1 MWKISSAIPAN
12 ALILSSYKTTNP
24 SLLRRRSP
32 TILAKSRSDYS
43 SKKGPEIVEPCF
55 IHEDAQVD
63 PSAKIGPNV
72 SIGQG
77 VKIGA
82 GCRVKES
89 IVLDNTVLDVSELS
103 FLSGS
108 RREIGKEGGDRGEW
122 NESADLFEVELS
134 RVLLYRN
141 TRACCTRS
149 LERIVNSDLGL
160 E

>member
-1 MWKISSAIPAN
+1 MSDPPPFRLDCCAPTENLIPLPPTKIGILFSSSAIPAN

-32 TILAKSRSDYS
+32 TILAKCRSDYS

-63 PSAKIGPNV
+63 ASAKIGPNV

-77 VKIGA
+77 VKIGP

-89 IVLDNTVLDVSELS
+89 ILLDNTVLDVSVS
-103 FLSGS
+103 SSS
-108 RREIGKEGGDRGEW
+108 RNGK
-122 NESADLFEVELS
+122 
-134 RVLLYRN
+134 
-141 TRACCTRS
+141 
-149 LERIVNSDLGL
+149 
-160 E
+160 